1 MKELVRS
8 PWLTDLMPCF
18 QEEIKRDPRVT
29 WLIEFYAAW
38 SPQCVNFSSGFAELS
53 AK

>member
-1 MKELVRS
+1 MFVKVLYINV
-8 PWLTDLMPCF
+8 LCF
-18 QEEIKRDPRVT
+18 QEELEHDRRVT

-38 SPQCVNFSSGFAELS
+38 SPQCVSFAPTFSELS